1 MRHIRRFLIAEPAT
15 GTTQGIIPIVK
26 AVVVQQLE
34 RMDFMLCKKAF
45 ILPLSPTS
53 NRDFL

>member
-45 ILPLSPTS
+45 IFAAVSHQ
-53 NRDFL
+53 